1 MKSLKYPKPTKFWR
15 LRYRYH
21 DFIYRMRRASI
32 PHKVY
37 HKWVELC
44 EWINPRNSWAT
55 NVIPN
60 HWSDKTYL
68 IPEILFAAIIHF
80 IEGEKALET
89 TVWAIRKEIEVME
102 VYDWAKTGR
111 AAFLEK
117 IEKAYPVSDPYTTMS
132 GLDKQAYKKL
142 YAKVDGLEAEMEKI
156 ETKHL
161 VWIVKN
167 RASLWS

>member
-1 MKSLKYPKPTKFWR
+1 MKNLKYPKPTKFWK
-15 LRYRYH
+15 LRYHYY
-21 DFIYRMRRASI
+21 DFIYRMRRTLI

-37 HKWVELC
+37 DKWVELR

-60 HWSDKTYL
+60 RWSDKTYL
-68 IPEILFAAIIHF
+68 IPEFLFAAIIHF

-89 TVWAIRKEIEVME
+89 TVWAIKKEIEVME

-111 AAFLEK
+111 AAFREK
-117 IEKAYPVSDPYTTMS
+117 IEKAYPASIQYTTIA
-132 GLDKQAYKKL
+132 GLDKRGYKEL
-142 YAKVDGLEAEMEKI
+142 YGKVERLEAEMEKI

-167 RASLWS
+167 RANLWS